1 MTDVLVRR
9 EQAADVVAVR
19 AVVAAAFA
27 LPDAPD
33 RAPVEVGLL
42 DRLRA
47 DDAWIPA
54 LSLVAVDASG
64 ERVIPPGEQVVGH
77 VVCTRASLDGRAVLG
92 LGPLAVRPD
101 RQRQGV
107 GGALMYAVLAAAE
120 ARDEPLVG
128 LLGDPAY
135 YRRFGFKPASHYGI
149 VPPDPGWG
157 AAFQVRLLSPERP
170 VPGTFGY
177 ARPFRDL

>member
-1 MTDVLVRR
+1 M
-9 EQAADVVAVR
+9 AVR

-27 LPDAPD
+27 SPDTPD
-33 RAPVEVGLL
+33 LAPVEVGLL

-54 LSLVAVDASG
+54 LSLVAVDPSG
-64 ERVIPPGEQVVGH
+64 DRVVPPGQRVVGH
-77 VVCTRASLDGRAVLG
+77 VVCTRAGLDDRAVLG

-101 RQRQGV
+101 RQRRGV
-107 GGALMYAVLAAAE
+107 GTALMYAVLAAAE
-120 ARDEPLVG
+120 ARGEPLVG

-135 YRRFGFKPASHYGI
+135 YRRFGFKPASHHGI
-149 VPPDPGWG
+149 VPPEPGWG